1 MWISVEQVSS
11 LDEVSGTGHLLY
23 LKAVHAKMH
32 TTVVHVVGHDLALCC
47 AVGNQKHSSSPLL
60 PPIGPVSSAHRRLH
74 MGLPSMEMDVL
85 WSWGVYS
92 MIFSRNNDVERN
104 EEKTKHL
111 RQTLTYFYSKE
122 PPQLIV

>member
-47 AVGNQKHSSSPLL
+47 AVCNQKHSSSPLL
-60 PPIGPVSSAHRRLH
+60 PPIGPVSSAHRRFH
-74 MGLPSMEMDVL
+74 MSLPSMEMDVL
-85 WSWGVYS
+85 WPWGVS
-92 MIFSRNNDVERN
+92 CMIFSRNNGVELD
-104 EEKTKHL
+104 EEN
-111 RQTLTYFYSKE
+111 QAPLTDTDLLLS
-122 PPQLIV
+122 